1 MTRVEELATQF
12 ESITTEAL
20 EALEAADEAS
30 WQATSGAEGWTAAA
44 LAHHFS
50 SGLGPIAGLVQAI
63 ATGGEIPPLTA
74 EMLDARNAENAKAN
88 AGAGKQ
94 DVVAL
99 LKQNAANALST
110 LRQLS
115 DDELQRSTELFGQTM
130 SADQVAQNILIGH
143 VQGHLESFRNTVG

>member
-1 MTRVEELATQF
+1 MTRVQELATQF
-12 ESITTEAL
+12 ESITAEAVQTL
-20 EALEAADEAS
+20 EATEEAR
-30 WQATSGAEGWTAAA
+30 WQTTSGAEGWTAAA

-50 SGLGPIAGLVQAI
+50 STLEPIAGLIQAI
-63 ATGGEIPPLTA
+63 ASGAEVPPLTA

-99 LKQNAANALST
+99 LKQNAASALSG

-115 DDELQRSTELFGQTM
+115 DEELQRSTQLFGQTM
-130 SADQVAQNILIGH
+130 TAD
-143 VQGHLESFRNTVG
+143 

>member
-12 ESITTEAL
+12 ESITTDAIQTL
-20 EALEAADEAS
+20 EATDEAR
-30 WQATSGAEGWTAAA
+30 WQTTSGAEGWTAAA

-50 SGLGPIAGLVQAI
+50 SSLEPIAGLVQAI
-63 ATGGEIPPLTA
+63 ATGAEVPPLTP

-94 DVVAL
+94 DVVTL
-99 LKQNAANALST
+99 LRQNAANALGT

-115 DDELQRSTELFGQTM
+115 DEELQRSTELFGQTM
-130 SADQVAQNILIGH
+130 SADQVAQGILIGH
-143 VQGHLESFRNTVG
+143 VQEHLESFRNTVG